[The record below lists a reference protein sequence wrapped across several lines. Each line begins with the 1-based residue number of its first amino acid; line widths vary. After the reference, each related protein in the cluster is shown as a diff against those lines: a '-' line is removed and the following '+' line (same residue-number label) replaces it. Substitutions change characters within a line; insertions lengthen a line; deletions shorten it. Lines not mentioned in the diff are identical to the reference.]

1 MLPSKVTGAEF
12 VPSVLPWSWKAPVAP
27 ISAPNAEIA
36 ARDWMRPVIFCDAS
50 TCRLPSNL
58 AFAVKRTSGVNA
70 RRVGGV
76 TGASFHGHA
85 GRAMHTVAD
94 DFGVDANQWLFQ
106 GWAALANNGRFNSVD
121 WRRATCGHPQVSNS
135 EPLEGVRLGATEW
148 PRICSERGIKH
159 GFVVRRR
166 CSWGGSPLRR
176 RKSLA
181 RWGHLRPPTDCQR
194 SRLERWRWCRPQR
207 GSETSGR
214 PVAWNPIPAHL
225 QCKFLFLEYL

>member
-1 MLPSKVTGAEF
+1 MTTYGPNPE
-12 VPSVLPWSWKAPVAP
+12 VPTAAVPPADDCVIAPPLIATSTVFRK
-27 ISAPNAEIA
+27 PNCPTI
-36 ARDWMRPVIFCDAS
+36 RWDAS
-50 TCRLPSNL
+50 RCREPSAL
-58 AFAVKRTSGVNA
+58 AFAVTWTLGVDA

-148 PRICSERGIKH
+148 PRICSERGITH
-159 GFVVRRR
+159 GFEGGRR
-166 CSWGGSPLRR
+166 CLPAWFRC
-176 RKSLA
+176 
-181 RWGHLRPPTDCQR
+181 RPPRPLSGRRCR
-194 SRLERWRWCRPQR
+194 CMERPQTSTTTPTRSTTGDWAGR
-207 GSETSGR
+207 GHGFAAGR
-214 PVAWNPIPAHL
+214 PSSFPAPAHL

>member
-1 MLPSKVTGAEF
+1 MTTYGPDPDVPTAAVLPADVCVIAPPVTATSTVLRIPNCPVIRWTASRCRE
-12 VPSVLPWSWKAPVAP
+12 PSV
-27 ISAPNAEIA
+27 
-36 ARDWMRPVIFCDAS
+36 
-50 TCRLPSNL
+50 L

-148 PRICSERGIKH
+148 PRICSGK
-159 GFVVRRR
+159 V
-166 CSWGGSPLRR
+166 
-176 RKSLA
+176 A
-181 RWGHLRPPTDCQR
+181 RH
-194 SRLERWRWCRPQR
+194 
-207 GSETSGR
+207 
-214 PVAWNPIPAHL
+214 
-225 QCKFLFLEYL
+225 